1 MASKGK
7 DGLTNGR
14 KGESMTKVHT
24 FKKEDMVSLL
34 IKNNETQPKAKYSN
48 DILLAMLE
56 HVSDNFTA
64 RLEETRGNFAFN
76 RGSAVE
82 CLLRAIVTGEM
93 NAVKA
98 QAGEADLFLK
108 KAVLGLPARAKIEV
122 KFSTSFAPATAK
134 TSKGKWVVIIGQEGA
149 FLVESKNLVATAKGK
164 INLNDQNAKY
174 CHRLNEL
181 SEALGL

>member
-1 MASKGK
+1 
-7 DGLTNGR
+7 
-14 KGESMTKVHT
+14 
-24 FKKEDMVSLL
+24 MVSLL

-48 DILLAMLE
+48 DILLTMLE

-64 RLEETRGNFAFN
+64 RLEETRGSFAFN

-108 KAVLGLPARAKIEV
+108 KAVLGLPAKAKIEV
-122 KFSTSFAPATAK
+122 KFSTSFAPAAAK
-134 TSKGKWVVIIGQEGA
+134 TSKGKWVVIVGQEGA

>member
-1 MASKGK
+1 MK
-7 DGLTNGR
+7 
-14 KGESMTKVHT
+14 KVHT

-48 DILLAMLE
+48 NILLAMLE
-56 HVSDNFTA
+56 
-64 RLEETRGNFAFN
+64 ETRGSFAFN

-82 CLLRAIVTGEM
+82 CLLRAIITGEM

-134 TSKGKWVVIIGQEGA
+134 TSKGKWVVIVGQEGA

-164 INLNDQNAKY
+164 ININDQNAKY

>member
-1 MASKGK
+1 MA
-7 DGLTNGR
+7 
-14 KGESMTKVHT
+14 KVHT
-24 FKKEDMVSLL
+24 FKKEEMVALL
-34 IKNNETQPKAKYSN
+34 IKNNQNQPKAKYSN
-48 DILLAMLE
+48 AVLLAMLD

-64 RLEETRGNFAFN
+64 RVEETRGQFAFN

-93 NAVKA
+93 DTAKA
-98 QAGEADLFLK
+98 QAKEADLFLNK
-108 KAVLGLPARAKIEV
+108 SVLGLPARAKLEV

-134 TSKGKWVVIIGQEGA
+134 TSKGKYVVIIGQEGA
-149 FLVESKNLVATAKGK
+149 FLVESKNLVTTAKGK
-164 INLNDQNAKY
+164 INLNDQNSKY

>member
-1 MASKGK
+1 MK
-7 DGLTNGR
+7 
-14 KGESMTKVHT
+14 KVHT

-48 DILLAMLE
+48 NILLTMLE

-64 RLEETRGNFAFN
+64 RLEETRGSFAFN

-82 CLLRAIVTGEM
+82 CLLRAIVTGEDDTT
-93 NAVKA
+93 KA

-134 TSKGKWVVIIGQEGA
+134 SSMGKWVVIIGQEGA

-164 INLNDQNAKY
+164 ININDQNAKY